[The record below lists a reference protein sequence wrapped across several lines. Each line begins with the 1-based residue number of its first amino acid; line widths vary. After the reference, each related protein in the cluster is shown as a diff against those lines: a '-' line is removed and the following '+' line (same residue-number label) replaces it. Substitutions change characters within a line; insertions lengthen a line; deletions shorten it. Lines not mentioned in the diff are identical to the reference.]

1 MGRSRRNEEPLQ
13 SDGSLSPYHRGSRP
27 DNGPGRYGGG
37 DGRYGGGDGGR
48 ASGARGLTVPA
59 PEYDSR
65 CYPADPGSLS
75 TVFGEQGSLAT
86 PLAIPQEGEMSE
98 NQSELKPQS
107 RAHKR
112 KKSERAP
119 APGWLKI
126 CLCIIMTAMIGV
138 FTYMYDTA
146 AFTIFVIV
154 VAIFVFVYIVFSL
167 QIFSLQTFL
176 DSAQAFL
183 SSISKKRQEGDHPE
197 ETDTRAKK
205 NEDEGGEG
213 VASPD
218 GNNWDSYHYPGRHR
232 ITTSVSDEKDS
243 AHFAYSD
250 STHPE
255 LAAGFIRSSGL
266 IAWGASRRGRS
277 HVKNNTPRQ
286 DSFGI
291 SAIHGGLVAIV
302 ADGVGSTK
310 FAEKASEEAAAACT
324 GFDWRTPRS
333 EEEWHDEIKMAIE
346 FVHQNIISAAKNLSH
361 EGQSPST
368 TMTAAILTRS
378 SKGYVL
384 DWFSVGDSAIM
395 IIPLDPSGQIYPINR
410 APLVSG
416 PTEALP
422 YSSSRGPQFEYGYRV
437 PVDLKS
443 DIIILATDGCFKPMY
458 QCPGPYIEN
467 FSGIVQNVA
476 DASHLLSA
484 IRQDGAGYDDDITA
498 VLISSRGE

>member
-37 DGRYGGGDGGR
+37 DSERE
-48 ASGARGLTVPA
+48 SGARGLTVPA
-59 PEYDSR
+59 PKYDSR
-65 CYPADPGSLS
+65 CYPADPRSLS

-86 PLAIPQEGEMSE
+86 PLAIPQEGEVSE

-107 RAHKR
+107 RTHKR

-119 APGWLKI
+119 IPRWLKI
-126 CLCIIMTAMIGV
+126 CLCIIMTAMICV
-138 FTYMYDTA
+138 FIYIYDA
-146 AFTIFVIV
+146 VAFMTFVIIV
-154 VAIFVFVYIVFSL
+154 TIFVFVYIVFSL

-176 DSAQAFL
+176 DSTQAFL
-183 SSISKKRQEGDHPE
+183 SSISKKKQEDDHPE
-197 ETDTRAKK
+197 KTGTRAKK
-205 NEDEGGEG
+205 NEDEGREV

-218 GNNWDSYHYPGRHR
+218 GSGHSPNRDSYHHPGRHR
-232 ITTSVSDEKDS
+232 ITTPVFDEKDS

-255 LAAGFIRSSGL
+255 FAAGFIRSSGL

-291 SAIHGGLVAIV
+291 SAIHDGLVAIV
-302 ADGVGSTK
+302 ADGVGSTES
-310 FAEKASEEAAAACT
+310 AEKASEAAVAACR

-333 EEEWHDEIKMAIE
+333 EEEWHNEIMMAIE
-346 FVHQNIISAAKNLSH
+346 FVHQNIISATKNLPYK
-361 EGQSPST
+361 GRSPST
-368 TMTAAILTRS
+368 TMAAAILTRS
-378 SKGYVL
+378 SKGYIL

-395 IIPLDPSGQIYPINR
+395 IIPLDPSEQIHPINR

-422 YSSSRGPQFEYGYRV
+422 YSSSRGLQGLQMERGYHI
-437 PVDLKS
+437 PIDFKS
-443 DIIILATDGCFKPMY
+443 DILMLATDGCFKPMY
-458 QCPGPYIEN
+458 QCPGPYIKN
-467 FSGIVQNVA
+467 FSGIVQNAA

-498 VLISSRGE
+498 VLISSREQ